1 MKQKTENHTDAG
13 QRCLVAHVDGNGQPL
28 PPCIKCAECGEW
40 LRPDEFE
47 NGECG
52 MSYPIEPN
60 GVNKTIYVDPFD
72 WWTADEAEAVNNLE
86 FSKDEDYYT
95 KLDDLEAI
103 ACNRAL
109 ESFQA
114 QVGNVVGRVLCK
126 PDYM

>member
-1 MKQKTENHTDAG
+1 
-13 QRCLVAHVDGNGQPL
+13 
-28 PPCIKCAECGEW
+28 
-40 LRPDEFE
+40 
-47 NGECG
+47 